1 MQNAALST
9 LTWQWDDSQF
19 RVNNTGIVGETSFYG
34 SLTAAKLEYP
44 VLSKIAWY
52 NF

>member
-1 MQNAALST
+1 MQNAALSA
-9 LTWQWDDSQF
+9 LTWQWDDHRF
-19 RVNNTGIVGETSFYG
+19 RVNNTRIVGETGFYG

-44 VLSKIAWY
+44 VYSKIARY